1 MIPIKLST
9 TAQNAYHDLVR
20 SLYRTEF
27 AGTGGPA
34 FLETRG
40 TRRYWY
46 ERQRVGSSVKKRYL
60 GEDNAETAAFLAE
73 RDSLRQNAEEA
84 RSHQSRLVRLLRAEG
99 MTPTDTV
106 SGPILFAMAKLGV
119 FRLGGTIVGTQAF
132 RLYEGELGL
141 QFAFDQTTQTG
152 DIDIAQ
158 FETLSLALG
167 DQVEESLAKTFQD
180 LEFAP
185 VPSLKKSATW
195 RWRQTKSDT
204 LVEFL
209 TPSFRPEEDI
219 RPLPALG
226 VSAQSLHFLN
236 YLIAEPIKA
245 AVLYRSG
252 LLVQIPRPERY
263 AIHKLIVANRRQAGP
278 DAMKSRKDR
287 LQAEL
292 IIRTMAEDRPGDLQD
307 AYEDALSRGPRW
319 QEHIAASLK
328 LMPAVQSILH
338 NL

>member
-1 MIPIKLST
+1 MQHFSGV
-9 TAQNAYHDLVR
+9 AHAAYHDLLR
-20 SLYRTEF
+20 SLRDEEF
-27 AGTGGPA
+27 SDIQGTPHKERRGNREYWYDM
-34 FLETRG
+34 FRLG
-40 TRRYWY
+40 TR
-46 ERQRVGSSVKKRYL
+46 VVKRYL
-60 GEDNAETAAFLAE
+60 GEDSEETRDRIARHSQLAAEKAQ
-73 RDSLRQNAEEA
+73 RDKNRN
-84 RSHQSRLVRLLRAEG
+84 RLIRLLRSEG
-99 MTPTDTV
+99 VPLTDPATG
-106 SGPILFAMAKLGV
+106 SILSALARIGT
-119 FRLGGTIVGTQAF
+119 FRLGGTLVGTHAF
-132 RLYEGELGL
+132 RLYEGELNRH
-141 QFAFDQTTQTG
+141 FSQTETLQTG

-158 FETLSLALG
+158 FERLSLALG
-167 DQVEESLAKTFQD
+167 DQVKESMAKTFND
-180 LEFAP
+180 LEFSP
-185 VPSLKKSATW
+185 VPSLKKGSVW

-307 AYEDALSRGPRW
+307 AYEDALSHGPRW